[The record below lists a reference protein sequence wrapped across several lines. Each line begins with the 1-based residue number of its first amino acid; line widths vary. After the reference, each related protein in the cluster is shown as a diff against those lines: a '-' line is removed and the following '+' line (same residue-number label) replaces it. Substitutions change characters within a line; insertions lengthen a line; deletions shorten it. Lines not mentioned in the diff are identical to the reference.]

1 MTGREAYNCAVLG
14 EELYNKVSNSRVL
27 LVGAGGIGCELLK
40 NLVLSGFRDIEV
52 IDLDTI
58 DISNLNRQFLFQRQ
72 HVKKAK
78 AHVAKESALK
88 FNPSV
93 KINSTQANIK
103 DPQFNVQW
111 FKQFTLVLNA
121 LDNLDAR
128 RHVNAMCLAANIPLV
143 ESGTQGYL
151 GQAYVIKKNVT
162 ECFDCQPK
170 PTPTTYPVCTIRST
184 PSAPIHCIV
193 WAKSY
198 LFSQLF
204 SNSEDEDVLEP
215 DSSEENANELVALAR
230 ETEELKA
237 IKAAAGSTDY
247 PKMVFDK
254 VFNVDV
260 QRLLSMESM
269 WKNRKKPSPL
279 NYDMMEKNLQEKTKE
294 QKEDSQTLPD
304 QKVWSLEENFDVFK
318 ETVTRLSSRL
328 VKEKEKNPEA
338 TLSFDK
344 DDEDAMKFV
353 TAAANLRAHIFQIP
367 TKSLFDAK
375 SMAGNIIPAIA
386 TTNAVIAGVVV
397 MKAFGVLRGNI
408 ENNKRIYLTT
418 GSRLVQEANSQ
429 PNPECHVCRSNT
441 ASVAVNFELATLND
455 LIQKVILPPVKK
467 GGAGVPEDE
476 VAIMDGSRIIYDIEY
491 DDNVN
496 SPLKDIGL
504 KPGTM
509 LRVSDDDGND
519 LDLILETIESKDDL
533 VRLLTPIPST
543 KPALKRKYSDLEANR
558 EDTKKAKTSHQ
569 DMNDGEVVVLEDDD
583 ELVVLDD

>member
-1 MTGREAYNCAVLG
+1 
-14 EELYNKVSNSRVL
+14 
-27 LVGAGGIGCELLK
+27 
-40 NLVLSGFRDIEV
+40 
-52 IDLDTI
+52 
-58 DISNLNRQFLFQRQ
+58 
-72 HVKKAK
+72 
-78 AHVAKESALK
+78 
-88 FNPSV
+88 
-93 KINSTQANIK
+93 
-103 DPQFNVQW
+103 
-111 FKQFTLVLNA
+111 
-121 LDNLDAR
+121 
-128 RHVNAMCLAANIPLV
+128 MCLAANIPLV

-455 LIQKVILPPVKK
+455 LIQKVILPPVEK